1 MKNIEKKNL
10 KLSFV
15 IPCYCCELTIGTVI
29 ERILHTVELCNY
41 DFEIILVNDGSKD
54 KTYTVIKEI
63 AKNNNYIKV
72 IDLAK
77 NSGQHAAILA
87 GFNHVT
93 GDLVITLDDDGQTP
107 VENLP
112 QMLEKLEEGYDVIS
126 AKYNKR
132 NQPSLFRKIG
142 TIMNRKM
149 SKWLIEQPEGIVV
162 SVFLVLR
169 RFVVNEIIKYDQP
182 YPYLSGLVLRITHNI
197 GNVEMEQAPREV
209 GQSGYSFHK
218 LLSLWIN
225 GFTAFSIKPLR
236 IATVGGTICAGIGL
250 LFAVI
255 TFVRKLFIANIQVG
269 WSSLVSIMLFLGG
282 IILIVLGLIGEY
294 MGRIYMCIN
303 NTPQFVIRETYG
315 FERKENDQ
323 C

>member
-1 MKNIEKKNL
+1 MK

-15 IPCYCCELTIGTVI
+15 IPCYCCELTIGHVI
-29 ERILHTVELCNY
+29 ERINDTVKLLDHYN
-41 DFEIILVNDGSKD
+41 FEIILVNDGSKD
-54 KTYTVIKEI
+54 NTYTVIKEI
-63 AKNNNYIKV
+63 AKTNTHVKV

-112 QMLEKLEEGYDVIS
+112 HMLKKLQEGYDVVS
-126 AKYNKR
+126 AKYVKR
-132 NQPSLFRKIG
+132 NQPSLFRRFG
-142 TIMNRKM
+142 TALNQKM
-149 SKWLIEQPEGIVV
+149 SKWLIERPDGVVV
-162 SVFLVLR
+162 SVFLLLE
-169 RFVVNEIIKYDQP
+169 RFIVDEIIKYNQP
-182 YPYLSGLVLRITHNI
+182 YPYLTGLVFRITHNV
-197 GNVEMEQAPREV
+197 GNIEMEQEAREA
-209 GQSGYSFHK
+209 GRSGYSFRK

-236 IATVGGTICAGIGL
+236 LASIGGMFCATIGL

-255 TFVRKLFIANIQVG
+255 TFIRKLVIVNIQVG
-269 WSSLVSIMLFLGG
+269 WSSLVSITLFLGG

-294 MGRIYMCIN
+294 LGRIYMCIN
-303 NTPQFVIRETYG
+303 HTPQFVIREKYG